1 MLAYGTITIS
11 DEMRGSGIYKITT
24 APSSYTT
31 TTGGFTPTYRI
42 ALSTVKSQAGVT
54 EVLIGDILEYSYY
67 HYPVGYVDGS
77 YVYLGPRV
85 SFRGATG
92 ASATAYS
99 LIVSH
104 AAIVKAEDGTF
115 TPDEITLTAKSQ
127 TGTAA
132 MANYTGRLVIETT
145 TDNSTWTN
153 RYNQDAATYTYT
165 IPSGIVAVRCSLYVA
180 GGTAT
185 LLDQQIVPVV
195 SDGASGGKGEDAY
208 TVILTNENHTFAGG
222 TSAALAGSTTC
233 NVVAYKGSTQVAATI
248 GTISG
253 APTGM
258 STTITSNGTT
268 SAYFTVTV
276 TTSMATKNGVLTVPV
291 TVDGKSFSMK
301 FSYSLALAGTS
312 VTISS
317 ITYATS
323 TTETQ
328 PADSA
333 FTATTAPTVAEGN
346 WLWTKVTFSSGNSV
360 YTKSKQG
367 KSGTNGTN
375 GTSYYTHIRYSVN
388 SNGNPMVTTPTDA
401 TLYIGIYTGTASSA
415 PTGYTS
421 YTWSRY
427 TGKDGVSVTN
437 VTSTNNTQDG
447 GTSVI
452 TVTLSDGTTKTFNVK
467 NGSKGS
473 TGDTA
478 QWFYGTVLT
487 HTSGTAT
494 TTVTGAV
501 VGSMYLNTDTSLV
514 YKCTAISGSTMTWTY
529 AGDLTTGV
537 IDNITVG
544 GRNYYVVADSENGYL
559 NETGGVNS
567 YEVEDSTPYIFRRT
581 GDGKSNIGDHE
592 LDEIVGASVVF
603 NQLAKNNAS
612 TITQSGVTI
621 TNNGDG
627 TFNISG
633 TATGNITFNANAS
646 GNFTLG
652 AGHKYFVS
660 GCPSGGSA
668 STYYS
673 GIGGLAIEFGG
684 GAIWANSNYTVG
696 YPTFSIR
703 NGTTVNFT
711 KVSFIISDLTVMFG
725 STVADALYNM
735 GDDGIKLF
743 RSWYPSTYY
752 PYTEATMEHVSG
764 LEAHEMVGFNAF
776 DASTAIGNSSINA
789 SGAVVSGAHTVSDFI
804 KVLPSTEY
812 YVLNVVAST
821 NGRGVVVYDADKTFI
836 RIISPNG
843 SYSATSGTV
852 TTPTNAMYMR
862 VMTDSP
868 KSCNVNLSD
877 PTRNGT
883 YKPYEKHSY
892 ALDASLTLRGLIKY
906 DATKGFY
913 VHGDTYAPDGTVTRK
928 YGIVDLGTL
937 NWVSNGTDSVYVAV
951 PLKKVGSRNV
961 ICDKLTYSTEQS
973 IGRVP
978 YNGLRTYDTGNGIAV
993 KISGI
998 TVSNATTMLSGMTL
1012 VYELA
1017 TPTTETAIA
1026 YASKQKC
1033 DDYGTEEYVTTGLA
1047 PVGHN
1052 TQYATPEYTSD
1063 YIEVTPG
1070 ETIIF
1075 QAWITR
1081 PTLWMAYCFYDANKV
1096 LVGSRV
1102 VETSTTDKYKGL
1114 TIEVPSTAYY
1124 MRVSSKIYDTGQVD
1138 VERGNVATEWSIAP
1152 EDIEAAIST
1161 AQTTA
1166 DNALTSANGKNK
1178 VYHQDSQPSGGTYIA
1193 GDTWFDTD
1201 DGYKMYTYNG
1211 SSWVAETFGTNALS
1225 DLAVTNAKI
1234 ANGTIQN
1241 AKIATVDAGKITTGT
1256 LDAARIG
1263 AGSIAIGKLDTST
1276 QTSIANGDAAKTAI
1290 DNLDVGGRNLARN
1303 TGAMTA
1309 SDWVL
1314 QRANVANSVLTM
1326 TPTGSSSANAKYKID
1341 YLPYGIYK
1349 NNEFTISFDCREL
1362 ETGSYGT
1369 GPVRVC
1375 FMVQIASR
1383 VNSLVGSGSD
1393 RYQTFN
1399 LDSQGT
1405 DWHRYSITKKI
1416 PDDITLGQES
1426 ALVDSSYVSFQFVR
1440 NASTRPIEIKNI
1452 KLELGNVATDW
1463 TVAPED
1469 VDEAISTIDTKATD
1483 AAKTATNYITYI
1495 DSTNGI
1501 RVYDG
1506 QTINQNQNF
1515 SQLNSN
1521 GMQVYKSNNQVASF
1535 GDVTVLGSAS
1545 KMRAELDYHS
1555 YQLIDKEGDTY
1566 FYVSDL
1572 RDDTGYATLTY
1583 NFVGDGTTTYY
1594 RLNLTVSWSIVSATI
1609 DGVATTDYIQDA
1621 LGITF
1626 DSAPASGSEIIV
1638 VAKTANQDTKAYT
1651 FGSRNSS
1658 GNIGRMSMTEGVDN
1672 TASGW
1677 VSKAEGYS
1685 NVASGDMSHAEGY
1698 KTTSSSGCSH
1708 AEGYQTVASGGNS
1721 YEDIAAH
1728 AQNIGTIASSKA
1740 QTALGKYNVAD
1751 AEGSNAVII
1760 GNGTDDSHRSDL
1772 LDISWG
1778 GNILINDVY
1787 SCVSKSATDIQQN
1800 ADLDDYMTPGVYYS
1814 SSDVTPT
1821 LTNGPLASVHYS
1833 TLSNPNFSLCVI
1845 SGGNT
1850 LTSKSRLQIA
1860 WSRAAHCIMARS
1872 YGGGG
1877 WTEWA
1882 TIGVD
1887 VKPIFTVNISNARNV
1902 SNGYNNLTYAN
1913 GMVIGTLRVTT
1924 AKQFAASTTY
1934 TIGTISPYPIID
1946 SVVFVRSG
1954 ATFNIE
1960 GWISSGNGALG
1971 VQSGTAIASGAA
1983 LDVLFIYKPA

>member
-42 ALSTVKSQAGVT
+42 ALATVKSQAGVT

-127 TGTAA
+127 TGSGA

-153 RYNQDAATYTYT
+153 RYNQDAATYTYA

-195 SDGASGGKGEDAY
+195 SDGTSGGKGEDAY

-233 NVVAYKGSTQVAATI
+233 NVVAYKGATQVAATI

-258 STTITSNGTT
+258 STTITSSGTT

-276 TTSMATKNGVLTVPV
+276 TTSMVTKNGVLTVPV

-367 KSGTNGTN
+367 KSGTNGT
-375 GTSYYTHIRYSVN
+375 SYYTFIRYSTN
-388 SNGNPMVTTPTDA
+388 SDGNPMVETPTDD
-401 TLYIGIYTGTASSA
+401 TLYIGVYTGTSSTA
-415 PTGYTS
+415 PTGYGS

-427 TGKDGVSVTN
+427 TGKDGKM
-437 VTSTNNTQDG
+437 
-447 GTSVI
+447 
-452 TVTLSDGTTKTFNVK
+452 L
-467 NGSKGS
+467 
-473 TGDTA
+473 
-478 QWFYGTVLT
+478 YGTCSTTASTAAKSVACADAKELYSGLT
-487 HTSGTAT
+487 IMITFSTANT
-494 TTVTGAV
+494 AAAPT
-501 VGSMYLNTDTSLV
+501 LN
-514 YKCTAISGSTMTWTY
+514 
-529 AGDLTTGV
+529 
-537 IDNITVG
+537 
-544 GRNYYVVADSENGYL
+544 
-559 NETGGVNS
+559 VNS
-567 YEVEDSTPYIFRRT
+567 L
-581 GDGKSNIGDHE
+581 G
-592 LDEIVGASVVF
+592 
-603 NQLAKNNAS
+603 AKN
-612 TITQSGVTI
+612 IYF
-621 TNNGDG
+621 DG
-627 TFNISG
+627 
-633 TATGNITFNANAS
+633 ANAS
-646 GNFTLG
+646 SSNLFLWGTGASIQFTYNG
-652 AGHKYFVS
+652 TAWVPVGHP
-660 GCPSGGSA
+660 C
-668 STYYS
+668 TYY
-673 GIGGLAIEFGG
+673 
-684 GAIWANSNYTVG
+684 GACTTAAGTAAKVSTINQVVVCK
-696 YPTFSIR
+696 
-703 NGTTVNFT
+703 GTTVNLQMT
-711 KVSFIISDLTVMFG
+711 NANTVASATLNISSTGAKTIYANGAVLSANSPYNWIAG
-725 STVADALYNM
+725 STVA
-735 GDDGIKLF
+735 F
-743 RSWYPSTYY
+743 T
-752 PYTEATMEHVSG
+752 
-764 LEAHEMVGFNAF
+764 F
-776 DASTAIGNSSINA
+776 D
-789 SGAVVSGAHTVSDFI
+789 
-804 KVLPSTEY
+804 
-812 YVLNVVAST
+812 
-821 NGRGVVVYDADKTFI
+821 
-836 RIISPNG
+836 
-843 SYSATSGTV
+843 
-852 TTPTNAMYMR
+852 
-862 VMTDSP
+862 
-868 KSCNVNLSD
+868 
-877 PTRNGT
+877 GT
-883 YKPYEKHSY
+883 YWR
-892 ALDASLTLRGLIKY
+892 L
-906 DATKGFY
+906 
-913 VHGDTYAPDGTVTRK
+913 GDTSANSK
-928 YGIVDLGTL
+928 A
-937 NWVSNGTDSVYVAV
+937 VA
-951 PLKKVGSRNV
+951 
-961 ICDKLTYSTEQS
+961 
-973 IGRVP
+973 
-978 YNGLRTYDTGNGIAV
+978 
-993 KISGI
+993 
-998 TVSNATTMLSGMTL
+998 
-1012 VYELA
+1012 
-1017 TPTTETAIA
+1017 
-1026 YASKQKC
+1026 
-1033 DDYGTEEYVTTGLA
+1033 
-1047 PVGHN
+1047 
-1052 TQYATPEYTSD
+1052 
-1063 YIEVTPG
+1063 
-1070 ETIIF
+1070 
-1075 QAWITR
+1075 
-1081 PTLWMAYCFYDANKV
+1081 
-1096 LVGSRV
+1096 
-1102 VETSTTDKYKGL
+1102 
-1114 TIEVPSTAYY
+1114 
-1124 MRVSSKIYDTGQVD
+1124 
-1138 VERGNVATEWSIAP
+1138 
-1152 EDIEAAIST
+1152 
-1161 AQTTA
+1161 AQTAADAAQGTA
-1166 DNALTSANGKNK
+1166 DAALTSANGKNK
-1178 VYHQDSQPSGGTYIA
+1178 VYHQASQPSGGTYVA
-1193 GDTWFDTD
+1193 GDTWFDMD

-1211 SSWVAETFGTNALS
+1211 SSWVAETFGTNAIS
-1225 DLAVTNAKI
+1225 DLAITNAKI
-1234 ANGTIQN
+1234 ADATIQN

-1314 QRANVANSVLTM
+1314 ARATVADSVLTM
-1326 TPTGSSSANAKYKID
+1326 TPTASSSANAKYKID

-1452 KLELGNVATDW
+1452 KFELGNVATDW

-1469 VDEAISTIDTKATD
+1469 VDGAISTVDTKATD
-1483 AAKTATNYITYI
+1483 AAKTATNYITYV

-1506 QTINQNQNF
+1506 QTANQNVNF

-1555 YQLIDKEGDTY
+1555 YQLIDKEGEAY

-1583 NFVGDGTTTYY
+1583 NFVGDGTTTFY
-1594 RLNLTVSWSIVSATI
+1594 RLDLSVSWSIVSATI
-1609 DGVATTDYIQDA
+1609 DGVATTDYVQDVG
-1621 LGITF
+1621 GITF

-1677 VSKAEGYS
+1677 ISKAEGYS
-1685 NVASGDMSHAEGY
+1685 NVASGNMSHAEGY
-1698 KTTSSSGCSH
+1698 GTTSSSGFSH
-1708 AEGYQTVASGGNS
+1708 AEGYQTVASGGKS
-1721 YEDIAAH
+1721 YETIAAH

-1751 AEGSNAVII
+1751 AEGNHAVII
-1760 GNGTDDSHRSDL
+1760 GNGTNDSHRSDL

-1800 ADLDDYMTPGVYYS
+1800 ADLDDYMTPGLYYS

-1821 LTNGPLASVHYS
+1821 LTNGPFASVSYT
-1833 TLSNPNFSLCVI
+1833 TLSNPYFSLCVI

-1850 LTSKSRLQIA
+1850 LSSKSRLQIA

-1887 VKPIFTVNISNARNV
+1887 AKPTFTVNTSNARNV
-1902 SNGYNNLTYAN
+1902 ENGYNNLTYAN
-1913 GMVIGTLRVTT
+1913 EMVIGTLRVTT
-1924 AKQFAASTTY
+1924 AKQFAASTSY
-1934 TIGTISPYPIID
+1934 IIGTVSPHPIID

-1954 ATFNIE
+1954 ATFNIQ